1 MKMNMKD
8 FEQHLLAHHS
18 GHVHPEPGTTTSS
31 GSSRRRLQ
39 SASRHFSFRQP
50 CLSTSVPPVCSY
62 WTMLQFTRTHLP
74 MEVAGTFFWQP
85 GAWDPS
91 ARRATGLLGAC
102 AGCWWVG
109 SRELGCFQL
118 RQQMG
123 AKNAKKGESESKKE
137 QKVKCLCKKE
147 QQGVGSSA

>member
-50 CLSTSVPPVCSY
+50 CLSASVPPVCSY

-85 GAWDPS
+85 VKGVADW
-91 ARRATGLLGAC
+91 
-102 AGCWWVG
+102 
-109 SRELGCFQL
+109 
-118 RQQMG
+118 G
-123 AKNAKKGESESKKE
+123 AKLNDDLGGVFVTSFGEGAQHVAPALPENS
-137 QKVKCLCKKE
+137 
-147 QQGVGSSA
+147 